1 MKLTGRLKV
10 GNRIVIPESVDPDSI
25 VVHLTPYGSYQEL
38 YVSSVDYGKY
48 INVVS
53 ASGNNVDCYYIVEAV
68 DVPQKDCLLYTSP
81 RPRA

>member
-1 MKLTGRLKV
+1 MRLTGRLKV

-53 ASGNNVDCYYIVEAV
+53 ASGNNVDCYYIVEAQER
-68 DVPQKDCLLYTSP
+68 DVPQKKLPQRY
-81 RPRA
+81 

>member
-1 MKLTGRLKV
+1 MKLTGRLKT
-10 GNRIVIPESVDPDSI
+10 GNRIVIPEDVNPESI

-53 ASGNNVDCYYIVEAV
+53 AAGNNVDCFYVVEA
-68 DVPQKDCLLYTSP
+68 DELSQ
-81 RPRA
+81 A

>member
-68 DVPQKDCLLYTSP
+68 DVPQKELPQRY
-81 RPRA
+81 